1 MVMSRGR
8 ERQREDVCEVEAALL
23 GHLEQKWR
31 QTVLG
36 NGGAAPG
43 MEVAGVELGLGLEG

>member
-8 ERQREDVCEVEAALL
+8 ETQREDVCEVETALL

-43 MEVAGVELGLGLEG
+43 LEVAGVELGLGLEG